1 MKLEEIK
8 NPEFKNLIN
17 LAYMQGENGNEEAII
32 KIEQDMKEYIQE
44 NELIISVEDDEA
56 VKIPYGNDDDYIV
69 PVFTDEREYTLGMQY
84 FSLNVMDE
92 NKDYIIEKLDYFK
105 KLKED
110 PKFLG
115 FLVNI
120 SSVSYIL
127 NVSLLLKLFFYIFN
141 DFLKPFGCFKTYLK

>member
-8 NPEFKNLIN
+8 NPEFKNMIN
-17 LAYMQGENGNEEAII
+17 LAYMQGENGNEEAIL
-32 KIEQDMKEYIQE
+32 KIEDDMKEYIKE
-44 NELIISVEDDEA
+44 NVFIISTEDESP
-56 VKIPYGNDDDYIV
+56 VKIPYGNHDEYIV
-69 PVFTDEREYTLGMQY
+69 PVFTDEREYVLGMQY

-92 NKDYIIEKLDYFK
+92 NKEYVIEKLDYFK

-127 NVSLLLKLFFYIFN
+127 NTSLL
-141 DFLKPFGCFKTYLK
+141 

>member
-17 LAYMQGENGNEEAII
+17 LAYMQGENNNQEAID
-32 KIEQDMKEYIQE
+32 KIELQMKEYVKE
-44 NELIISVEDDEA
+44 NPLIISIEDNKP
-56 VKIPYGNDDDYIV
+56 VKIPYGNHDEYIV

-92 NKDYIIEKLDYFK
+92 NKKYIIEKLDYFK

-127 NVSLLLKLFFYIFN
+127 NTSLL
-141 DFLKPFGCFKTYLK
+141 

>member
-17 LAYMQGENGNEEAII
+17 LAYMQGENNNQEAIE
-32 KIEQDMKEYIQE
+32 KIELQMKEYIEE
-44 NELIISVEDDEA
+44 NPLIISIEDSEP
-56 VKIPYGNDDDYIV
+56 VKIPYGNEDEYIV
-69 PVFTDEREYTLGMQY
+69 PVFTDEREYILGMQY

-92 NKDYIIEKLDYFK
+92 NKEYIIEKLDYFN
-105 KLKED
+105 KLKKD

-115 FLVNI
+115 YLVNI

-127 NVSLLLKLFFYIFN
+127 NTSML
-141 DFLKPFGCFKTYLK
+141 

>member
-1 MKLEEIK
+1 MILEEIK

-17 LAYMQGENGNEEAII
+17 LAYMQGENNNQEAII
-32 KIEQDMKEYIQE
+32 KIEQDMKEYIKD
-44 NELIISVEDDEA
+44 NKFIISIENNEP
-56 VKIPYGNDDDYIV
+56 VKIPYGNENEYIV
-69 PVFTDEREYTLGMQY
+69 PVFTDKREYILGMQY

-92 NKDYIIEKLDYFK
+92 NKEYIIEKLDYFK

-115 FLVNI
+115 YLVNI

-127 NVSLLLKLFFYIFN
+127 NNSLL
-141 DFLKPFGCFKTYLK
+141 